1 MLTEMNV
8 HPIKTY
14 DFFATAEQK
23 FFELTNTLQT
33 RHTASMKFSNLE
45 KLIENDGR
53 ELLRLLLQAHIDSR
67 GDGDIG
73 EFIDGA
79 DGVTRTH
86 KRIGERQIKSIFGV
100 VACEHMGY
108 GMRNIES
115 LFPKNSH
122 LNLPENS
129 HSYELQR
136 RIALE
141 VMKGSFGDATEA
153 IATNTGQFIFKQQI
167 EYITVGVTN
176 DFDAFYQ
183 SNLSE
188 KNIIEAKKTPLLVL
202 TTDGKGIVMRK

>member
-23 FFELTNTLQT
+23 FYELTNTLQT

-79 DGVTRTH
+79 DGVARTH
-86 KRIGERQIKSIFGV
+86 KRIGERQIKSIFGEI
-100 VACEHMGY
+100 ACERMGY
-108 GMRNIES
+108 CI
-115 LFPKNSH
+115 PH
-122 LNLPENS
+122 
-129 HSYELQR
+129 
-136 RIALE
+136 I
-141 VMKGSFGDATEA
+141 
-153 IATNTGQFIFKQQI
+153 
-167 EYITVGVTN
+167 
-176 DFDAFYQ
+176 
-183 SNLSE
+183 
-188 KNIIEAKKTPLLVL
+188 
-202 TTDGKGIVMRK
+202 